1 MTTEFEIPDATCGHC
16 KSTIESTLSALGGV
30 ENAQLDLDTKRL
42 VIDHGEAVDA
52 DQLRAAITDAG
63 YTPQAVA

>member
-30 ENAQLDLDTKRL
+30 ENAQLDLKTKRL